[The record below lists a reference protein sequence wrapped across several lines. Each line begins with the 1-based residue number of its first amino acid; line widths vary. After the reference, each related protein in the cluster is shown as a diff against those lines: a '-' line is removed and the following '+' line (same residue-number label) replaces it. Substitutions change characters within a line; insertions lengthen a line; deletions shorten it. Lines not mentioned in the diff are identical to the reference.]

1 MAKAILEFDLNDHD
15 DRMAHL
21 RCVKSTDMA
30 IVLFEITHNLKKK
43 CERICES
50 MEADSDQ
57 HDGVYTTFQQI
68 SELLDE
74 HGINMDE
81 LIE

>member
-15 DRMAHL
+15 DKMAHL
-21 RCVKSTDMA
+21 RCVKSIDMA
-30 IVLFEITHNLKKK
+30 LVLFEISYNLKKK
-43 CERICES
+43 CENICEG

-57 HDGVYTTFQQI
+57 FDGVYTVFQQI

-74 HGINMDE
+74 HGINIDE
-81 LIE
+81 LIN

>member
-1 MAKAILEFDLNDHD
+1 MATATLTFDLDNHD

-21 RCVKSTDMA
+21 RCVKSLDMA
-30 IVLFEITHNLKKK
+30 IALFDITHNLKKK
-43 CERICES
+43 CDHICES

-57 HDGVYTTFQQI
+57 FDGVYTTFQQI
-68 SELLDE
+68 AFILEE
-74 HGINMDE
+74 NGINMNE

>member
-1 MAKAILEFDLNDHD
+1 MAKAILEFDLNDHE

-30 IVLFEITHNLKKK
+30 IALFEITRNLRKK
-43 CERICES
+43 CEHICGS

-57 HDGVYTTFQQI
+57 HDGVYLTFEQI
-68 SELLDE
+68 NELLDE
-74 HGINMDE
+74 HDINIDE
-81 LIE
+81 LID